1 MPSTAT
7 RVTLLLLSL
16 CLQVGASRAATDF
29 LIETDR
35 GRTEGMFSSKP
46 VRQRAI
52 LMKPDIAGDTAL
64 LIFRGAPG
72 YANIQTVEDKIRNM
86 PNFIRPNLPL
96 FMRARIAVVLMD
108 CPTDQQGSPG
118 FLPTNCLDNYRAST
132 EHADDVRSVMAK
144 LREDHGFTRFFVL
157 GHSAGTMSSR
167 WLGKNLG
174 TEIAG
179 SIHSATMNNPGQRV
193 WYTGRN
199 FPYRDISAPLLH
211 VHHESDAC
219 EQTQYGFARGYA
231 GDRLVTVR
239 GGRPEGDPCATHYHS
254 YVGREEGVSKAII
267 EWIASGKIV
276 PLVGE

>member
-1 MPSTAT
+1 MT

-16 CLQVGASRAATDF
+16 GLQAGASWAAIDL

-72 YANIQTVEDKIRNM
+72 YANIQTVADKMRNL

-96 FMRARIAVVLMD
+96 FMRARIAVVIID
-108 CPTDQQGSPG
+108 CPTDQQGAPG
-118 FLPTNCLDNYRAST
+118 FYPTSCLDNYRSSA

-144 LREDHGFTRFFVL
+144 LRNDHGFTRFFLL

-199 FPYRDISAPLLH
+199 FPYRDIAAPVLH

-219 EQTQYGFARGYA
+219 EQTQYGIAKDYA
-231 GDRLVTVR
+231 GERLVTVR

-254 YVGREEGVSKAII
+254 YVGREEVVCKAII
-267 EWIASGKIV
+267 EWIVTGKIM